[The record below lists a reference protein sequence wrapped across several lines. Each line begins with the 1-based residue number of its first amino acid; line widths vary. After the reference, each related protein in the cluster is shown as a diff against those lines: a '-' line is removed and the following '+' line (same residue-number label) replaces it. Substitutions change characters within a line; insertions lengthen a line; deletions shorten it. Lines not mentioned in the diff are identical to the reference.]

1 MHLRGGLATWFGQ
14 FEVLDAFSV
23 EGAWLGGFGLADE
36 RDGDVLETSEVTV
49 DLEFSGVVF
58 DEVHWELAAG
68 FWFGA
73 GVEVGFEGS
82 RGDLA
87 FLRGGVATAR
97 LDGLFVLV
105 LNCSEL
111 FSAEGGH
118 DSRHG
123 IVYSKSLWILLLLL
137 FCWV

>member
-1 MHLRGGLATWFGQ
+1 M
-14 FEVLDAFSV
+14 
-23 EGAWLGGFGLADE
+23 ADE
-36 RDGDVLETSEVTV
+36 RDGDVLEASEVTV

-68 FWFGA
+68 FWLGA
-73 GVEVGFEGS
+73 GVEVGLDRA
-82 RGDLA
+82 RGDLP
-87 FLRGGVATAR
+87 FLRGGVAAAG
-97 LDGLFVLV
+97 LDGLLVRV